1 MQGAGCNGAAT
12 GSRAATGFAST
23 HWSVV
28 VAAGDSHSPQSA
40 AALESLCRTYWF
52 PLYACVRRQGYS
64 PEEAQDLTQAFFA
77 RLLEKKY
84 LKHANPDCGRFRT
97 FLLTSLKHFVVSEWR
112 KTERQ
117 KRGGGTVVV
126 PWNTEDAEQCYASEP
141 ADELT
146 PERIFEKR
154 WAIALMQR
162 VLARLRDE
170 YATADDGRLFEQLKG
185 SVWGE
190 ALPKPYAE
198 IATELG
204 LTEGAVKS
212 SAHRLRQRC
221 REVLREEITQTV
233 ARPEDVDDELRHLVE
248 LFSG

>member
-1 MQGAGCNGAAT
+1 MQGAGCNGAAVGPSAVT
-12 GSRAATGFAST
+12 DFAST

-77 RLLEKKY
+77 RFLEKKY
-84 LKHANPDCGRFRT
+84 LKHANPDSGRFRT

-112 KTERQ
+112 KAERQ
-117 KRGGGTVVV
+117 KRGGGIVPI
-126 PWNTEDAEQCYASEP
+126 PWNTEHAEQCYASEP

-146 PERIFEKR
+146 PEKVFEKR

-162 VLARLRDE
+162 VLARLRE
-170 YATADDGRLFEQLKG
+170 QYKGANNGPLFEQLKG
-185 SVWGE
+185 LVWGD
-190 ALPKPYAE
+190 AIPQPYAE

-204 LTEGAVKS
+204 LTEAAVKA

-233 ARPEDVDDELRHLVE
+233 ARPDDVDDELRHLIE
-248 LFSG
+248 LFSE